1 MRGGER
7 LPSKLMRRHVKSV
20 FAGAACTVLLA
31 AGVLPAVASADDQA
45 RVDAAIDAFEQRV
58 TDAGWIG
65 DPSAD
70 DEPDDT
76 FDDEFEDDS
85 DTSDDPFNECFG
97 ELSGLFEDAEN
108 AEFPGQTAL
117 RESREFTYA
126 PEGAA
131 PETTEEFS
139 FELEAEETIAAFAI
153 SVDES
158 GADLLDSFVDT
169 IGAKET
175 GDCMREAMEGE
186 MATSSSD
193 EELVSELEFAVENEA
208 DIGIGDRSAR
218 VSFDMSATLMGIAF
232 DLDFNMYLARVDRDL
247 AMVVHGTVG
256 DVETMS
262 GLDPLAELQ
271 TVVDSL
277 AG

>member
-1 MRGGER
+1 
-7 LPSKLMRRHVKSV
+7 MRRHVKSV
-20 FAGAACTVLLA
+20 FAGAACSVLLA
-31 AGVLPAVASADDQA
+31 AGALPAVASADDQA
-45 RVDAAIDAFEQRV
+45 RLDAAIDAFEQRM

-65 DPSAD
+65 EPSED

-76 FDDEFEDDS
+76 FEPDDSFDDEFEDDS

-139 FELEAEETIAAFAI
+139 FELDAEETIAAFAI

-175 GDCMREAMEGE
+175 GDCMREAMEEE
-186 MATSSSD
+186 MASSSSD

-271 TVVDSL
+271 TIVDSL